1 MGRKYVFI
9 ILLAL
14 LGSACGSRRAAAPVA
29 SQRYERQPIREVTEE
44 QLKADGQLIDALALL
59 ESGRNDEALA
69 ALGRLTAADAGNAAA
84 WYEMSRLLMARGW
97 TDSAAA
103 CIGRAVAAAPRNK
116 WYLLHQ
122 AQVSARRGDANG
134 MKAAWEKIVQLEPDR
149 LEHYY
154 DLSNACLAAN
164 DAQGAI
170 RALDRVEQM
179 VGPTEEVSLQK
190 QRIWT
195 AAGQPDKAERE
206 LVALADAMPHEK
218 RYQAMTAEMMMS
230 HKKYRKA
237 KTYYDRVLALDPDDE
252 YIHIQL
258 AEYYKQTGQADDADR
273 EMGLAMD
280 NPRLDC
286 TTKVQLLAQFYTN
299 EEFYTTRREATF
311 GLLDRAR
318 RGCEG
323 SPQFA
328 LVYGDVLMRQS
339 RFAEAAPWLETSLQ
353 ADSSHYAVWEALLI
367 CLTEVPERE
376 ADLLG
381 YAARAERLFPMKTLP
396 LYLQAI
402 HAVQQGQ
409 HAEALDKLEKAR
421 KWGFSNGYLE
431 AETYALLA
439 ECHYRTGS
447 PAKAWDAFERCLAVR
462 PDEMSVLNNY
472 AYYLSEQG
480 EQLDK
485 AERMSRRT
493 IEAEP
498 DNANSLDTYG
508 WILHLLGRDSE
519 ALPYLEKAV
528 RLNPESDTL
537 RRHLSEVRG
546 H

>member
-14 LGSACGSRRAAAPVA
+14 VAGGCSSRRAAEP
-29 SQRYERQPIREVTEE
+29 STPSRYERKPIREVSE
-44 QLKADGQLIDALALL
+44 QQLEADGQLIDAMALI

-69 ALGRLTAADAGNAAA
+69 AFSRLAAADAGNAAA
-84 WYEMSRLLMARGW
+84 WYEMSRLLLARGW
-97 TDSAAA
+97 TDSASA
-103 CIGRAVAAAPRNK
+103 CIGRAVAAAPSNK
-116 WYLLHQ
+116 WYLLLQ
-122 AQVSARRGDANG
+122 AQVCARRGDARG
-134 MKAAWEKIVQLEPDR
+134 LRTTWEKIVKLEPKR
-149 LEHYY
+149 LENYY
-154 DLSNACLAAN
+154 ELSNACLAAN

-170 RALDRVEQM
+170 AALDRVEQM
-179 VGPTEEVSLQK
+179 VGTTEEVSLQK
-190 QRIWT
+190 QRIWV
-195 AAGQPDKAERE
+195 AAGQVEKAERE
-206 LVALADAMPHEK
+206 LEALANAMPQEK
-218 RYQAMTAEMMMS
+218 RYQAMVAEMMMS

-258 AEYYKQTGQADDADR
+258 AEYYKQTGQPDAADR

-280 NPRLDC
+280 NQRLDC
-286 TTKVQLLAQFYTN
+286 NTKVQLLAQFYTN
-299 EEFYTTRREATF
+299 EEFYTTRSKATF
-311 GLLDRAR
+311 ALLDRAR
-318 RGCEG
+318 KGCEE
-323 SPQFA
+323 SPQYA
-328 LVYGDVLMRQS
+328 LVYGDVLMRQN
-339 RFAEAAPWLETSLQ
+339 RFAEAARWLEVSLA
-353 ADSSHYAVWEALLI
+353 ADSSRYAVWEGVLI
-367 CLTEVPERE
+367 CLTEVPDRE
-376 ADLLG
+376 ADLLD

-396 LYLQAI
+396 LYLQAV
-402 HAVQQGQ
+402 HAVQQGH
-409 HAEALDKLEKAR
+409 HAEALAKLEKAR

-439 ECHYRTGS
+439 ECYYRTES
-447 PAKAWDAFERCLAVR
+447 YAKAWDAFERCLAVR

-472 AYYLSEQG
+472 AYYLSERG

-493 IEAEP
+493 VEAEP

-528 RLNPESDTL
+528 RLDPKSDTL
-537 RRHLSEVRG
+537 GRHLREVRG